1 MKILVVDNKQE
12 EFQRFMDL
20 PFAKR
25 HAQDIQYV
33 DSPVGL
39 ASIVDANPELRLIV
53 LDMLWEQDGPGE
65 AKEFGA
71 DAMRDLFSRAG
82 DVRVVIYSV
91 LSEERVLY
99 RLVPEM
105 MRLGAHDWISKDEPK
120 YVRSF
125 RFERAYLEGRD
136 VLKRP
141 PHRAILAAEQK
152 TRSDVHVAV
161 MFVDMSGFTALTN
174 TIGPE
179 KVLKILEAFY
189 AMVGEAVM
197 KHGGYIDKYIGD
209 AVMSVFGASAEFEDD
224 LFTHVQ
230 QSIKA
235 ARVIQGRSAPFR
247 MDYVEPVLARS
258 NMQLTD
264 AQLRQI
270 GRFRVG
276 IESGPVEVHKFERES
291 ATELTF
297 IGTPVN
303 IASRV
308 INKADPGEL
317 WVGKNAH
324 DTAAK
329 HLEVIKEVEVEYK
342 NLPGTFQAYIIAT

>member
-1 MKILVVDNKQE
+1 
-12 EFQRFMDL
+12 
-20 PFAKR
+20 
-25 HAQDIQYV
+25 
-33 DSPVGL
+33 
-39 ASIVDANPELRLIV
+39 
-53 LDMLWEQDGPGE
+53 
-65 AKEFGA
+65 
-71 DAMRDLFSRAG
+71 
-82 DVRVVIYSV
+82 V
-91 LSEERVLY
+91 LSEEKVLY
-99 RLVPEM
+99 RLIPEM

-125 RFERAYLEGRD
+125 RFERAYLEGRE
-136 VLKRP
+136 VLRRP
-141 PHRAILAAEQK
+141 PHRAILSAEQR

-174 TIGPE
+174 TIGAE
-179 KVLKILEAFY
+179 KILKILEAFY
-189 AMVGEAVM
+189 GIVGEAVA

-209 AVMSVFGASAEFEDD
+209 AVMCVFGASAEFEDD

-230 QSIKA
+230 RCIKA

-247 MDYVEPVLARS
+247 MEHVEPVLSRS

-264 AQLRQI
+264 SQVRQI
-270 GRFRVG
+270 GKFRIGV
-276 IESGPVEVHKFERES
+276 ESGPVEVTKFERES
-291 ATELTF
+291 ETELTF

-324 DTAAK
+324 DVAAK
-329 HLEVIKEVEVEYK
+329 HLDVIREVEVEYK
-342 NLPGTFQAYIIAT
+342 NLPGTFQAYIIST